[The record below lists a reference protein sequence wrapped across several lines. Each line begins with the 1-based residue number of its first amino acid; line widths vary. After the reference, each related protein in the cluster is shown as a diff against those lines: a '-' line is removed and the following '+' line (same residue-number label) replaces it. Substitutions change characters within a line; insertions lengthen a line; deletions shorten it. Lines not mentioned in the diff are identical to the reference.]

1 MKQKNDNKILIKL
14 KDKKDYSIKD
24 IVLFS
29 LLFIWMI
36 IPILKMIQGVSLF
49 TVIYEYRF
57 MEIVGIIGIYLFAFE
72 IYKKIK
78 TTENKKLLIKELLP
92 IIILVGYL
100 IWTLISCIFA
110 QDRQK
115 AFYGDAYRKEGFI
128 TYLIYA
134 GFFACAFLIKSD
146 KLKRCLLN
154 SFIIIAIINIILIN
168 LTNNSIQMLKIFHF
182 KNIQVGVFSNSNHY
196 GYYLLLATI
205 TACLSFIVEKNKIIK
220 SFYGLAYLILI
231 YNLILNNTFGC
242 YIAFAITMI
251 LFFVYC
257 IYQKKNRLISAVSIF
272 IFVIISC
279 FVQYNGKNIVVNNAK
294 ILFNDIGS
302 IFDVAKNRNDYE
314 KDEQIENIV
323 NDKNEKNDIS
333 KSKNNS
339 IISSEAEKK
348 FENAGSGRAKL
359 WKYGLKIF
367 LEKPIL
373 GYGADNLESEYK
385 KYDIE
390 QDRPHNLIIQL
401 ATTSGLPGCI
411 LYMIAI
417 GLILVR
423 TFKRLN
429 DSNCIYTIVFF
440 AVIAYLIS
448 AMFGNSM
455 YYTSP
460 YYFIFLGI
468 TYSTM
473 RSKTFR

>member
-1 MKQKNDNKILIKL
+1 MKQKNDDKVLIEV
-14 KDKKDYSIKD
+14 KDKKDLSVKD

-29 LLFIWMI
+29 VLFIWII

-49 TVIYEYRF
+49 TSIYEYKF

-78 TTENKKLLIKELLP
+78 TTENKKLVIKELLP

-154 SFIIIAIINIILIN
+154 SFIIVAIINIILIN

-257 IYQKKNRLISAVSIF
+257 IYQRKNRAITVVSALIF
-272 IFVIISC
+272 IIISC
-279 FVQYNGKNIVVNNAK
+279 FVQYNGRNVVVNNAK
-294 ILFNDIGS
+294 ILFNDISS
-302 IFDVAKNRNDYE
+302 ILDVAKNRNNY
-314 KDEQIENIV
+314 KIEENV
-323 NDKNEKNDIS
+323 QNENNNIS
-333 KSKNNS
+333 KSENNTKNNS
-339 IISSEAEKK
+339 AINSEAEKRL
-348 FENAGSGRAKL
+348 ENAGSGRAQL

-367 LEKPIL
+367 LDKPIL

-385 KYDIE
+385 KYNIE

-401 ATTSGLPGCI
+401 ATTSGFPGCI
-411 LYMIAI
+411 LYIIAI

-423 TFKRLN
+423 AFKKLN
-429 DSNCIYTIVFF
+429 NSNSIYTIVFF
-440 AVIAYLIS
+440 AIIAYLIS

-468 TYSTM
+468 TFAVTIRHSGV
-473 RSKTFR
+473 

>member
-14 KDKKDYSIKD
+14 KDKKDYTIKD

-78 TTENKKLLIKELLP
+78 TSDNKKLLIKELLP

-100 IWTLISCIFA
+100 IWTLISCILA

-154 SFIIIAIINIILIN
+154 SFIIVAIINIILIN

-205 TACLSFIVEKNKIIK
+205 TACLSFIVEKNRLIK

-257 IYQKKNRLISAVSIF
+257 IYQKKNRVITVVSVLILI
-272 IFVIISC
+272 IISC
-279 FVQYNGKNIVVNNAK
+279 FVQYNGKNVVVNNAK
-294 ILFNDIGS
+294 TLFNDISS
-302 IFDVAKNRNDYE
+302 ILDVAKNRNNY
-314 KDEQIENIV
+314 KIEENV
-323 NDKNEKNDIS
+323 QNENNNIS
-333 KSKNNS
+333 KSENNTKNNS
-339 IISSEAEKK
+339 AINSEAEKRL
-348 FENAGSGRAKL
+348 ENAGSGRAQL

-367 LEKPIL
+367 LDKPIL
-373 GYGADNLESEYK
+373 GYGTDNLESEYK
-385 KYDIE
+385 KYNIE

-411 LYMIAI
+411 LYIIAI

-423 TFKRLN
+423 AFKKLKN
-429 DSNCIYTIVFF
+429 SNSIYTIVFF
-440 AVIAYLIS
+440 AIIAYLIS

-468 TYSTM
+468 TFAVTIRSTEV
-473 RSKTFR
+473 

>member
-1 MKQKNDNKILIKL
+1 MKQKNDDKVLIEI
-14 KDKKDYSIKD
+14 KDKKDLSVKD

-29 LLFIWMI
+29 VLFIWII

-49 TVIYEYRF
+49 TSIYEYKF
-57 MEIVGIIGIYLFAFE
+57 MEIVGIIGIYLLAFE

-154 SFIIIAIINIILIN
+154 SFIIVAIINIILIN

-257 IYQKKNRLISAVSIF
+257 IYQKKNRVITVVSVLILI
-272 IFVIISC
+272 IISC
-279 FVQYNGKNIVVNNAK
+279 FVQYNGKNVVVNNAK
-294 ILFNDIGS
+294 TLFNDISS
-302 IFDVAKNRNDYE
+302 ILDVAKNRNNY
-314 KDEQIENIV
+314 KIEENV
-323 NDKNEKNDIS
+323 QNENNNIS
-333 KSKNNS
+333 KSENNTKNNS
-339 IISSEAEKK
+339 AINSEAEKRL
-348 FENAGSGRAKL
+348 ENAGSGRAQL

-367 LEKPIL
+367 LYKPIL
-373 GYGADNLESEYK
+373 GYGTDNLESEYK
-385 KYDIE
+385 KYNIE

-411 LYMIAI
+411 LYIIAI

-423 TFKRLN
+423 AFKKLN
-429 DSNCIYTIVFF
+429 DSNSIYTIVFF
-440 AVIAYLIS
+440 AIIAYLIS

-468 TYSTM
+468 TFAVTI
-473 RSKTFR
+473 RSSEV

>member
-1 MKQKNDNKILIKL
+1 MKQKNDDKVLIEI
-14 KDKKDYSIKD
+14 KDKKDLSVKD

-29 LLFIWMI
+29 VLFIWII

-49 TVIYEYRF
+49 TSIYEYKF
-57 MEIVGIIGIYLFAFE
+57 MEIVGIIGIYLLAFE

-78 TTENKKLLIKELLP
+78 TTQNKKLLIKELLP

-154 SFIIIAIINIILIN
+154 SFIIVAIINIILIN

-257 IYQKKNRLISAVSIF
+257 IYQKKNRVITVVSVLIF
-272 IFVIISC
+272 IIISC
-279 FVQYNGKNIVVNNAK
+279 FVQYNGRNVVVNNAK
-294 ILFNDIGS
+294 TLFNDISS
-302 IFDVAKNRNDYE
+302 ILDVAKNRNNY
-314 KDEQIENIV
+314 KIEENV
-323 NDKNEKNDIS
+323 QNENNNIS
-333 KSKNNS
+333 KRENNTKNNS
-339 IISSEAEKK
+339 AINSEAEKRL
-348 FENAGSGRAKL
+348 ENAGSGRAQL

-367 LEKPIL
+367 LDKPIL

-385 KYDIE
+385 KYNIE

-401 ATTSGLPGCI
+401 ATTSGFPGCI
-411 LYMIAI
+411 LYIIAI

-423 TFKRLN
+423 AFKKLN
-429 DSNCIYTIVFF
+429 NSNSIYTIVFF
-440 AVIAYLIS
+440 AIIAYLIS

-468 TYSTM
+468 TFAVTI
-473 RSKTFR
+473 RSSEV

>member
-1 MKQKNDNKILIKL
+1 MKQKNDDKVLIEV
-14 KDKKDYSIKD
+14 KDKKDLSVKD

-29 LLFIWMI
+29 VLFIWII

-49 TVIYEYRF
+49 TSIYEYKF

-78 TTENKKLLIKELLP
+78 TTENKKLVIKELLP

-154 SFIIIAIINIILIN
+154 SFIIVAIINIILIN

-257 IYQKKNRLISAVSIF
+257 IYQKKNRVITVVSVLIF
-272 IFVIISC
+272 IIISC
-279 FVQYNGKNIVVNNAK
+279 FVQYNGRNVVVNNAK
-294 ILFNDIGS
+294 ILFNDISS
-302 IFDVAKNRNDYE
+302 ILDVAKNRNNY
-314 KDEQIENIV
+314 KIEENV
-323 NDKNEKNDIS
+323 QNENNNIS
-333 KSKNNS
+333 KSENNTKNNS
-339 IISSEAEKK
+339 AINSEAEKRL
-348 FENAGSGRAKL
+348 ENAGSGRAQL

-367 LEKPIL
+367 LDKPIL

-385 KYDIE
+385 KYNIE

-401 ATTSGLPGCI
+401 ATTSGFPGCI
-411 LYMIAI
+411 LYIIAI

-423 TFKRLN
+423 AFKKLN
-429 DSNCIYTIVFF
+429 NSNSIYTIVFF
-440 AVIAYLIS
+440 AIIAYLIS

-468 TYSTM
+468 TFAVTIRHSGV
-473 RSKTFR
+473 

>member
-1 MKQKNDNKILIKL
+1 MKQKNDDKVLIEI
-14 KDKKDYSIKD
+14 KDKKDLSVKD

-29 LLFIWMI
+29 VLFIWII
-36 IPILKMIQGVSLF
+36 IPILKTIQGVSLF
-49 TVIYEYRF
+49 TSIYEYKF
-57 MEIVGIIGIYLFAFE
+57 MEIVGIIGIYLLAFE

-154 SFIIIAIINIILIN
+154 SFIIVAIINIILIN

-257 IYQKKNRLISAVSIF
+257 IYQKKNRVITVVSVLILI
-272 IFVIISC
+272 IISC
-279 FVQYNGKNIVVNNAK
+279 FVQYNGKNVVVNNAK
-294 ILFNDIGS
+294 TLFNDISS
-302 IFDVAKNRNDYE
+302 ILDVAKNRNNY
-314 KDEQIENIV
+314 KIEENV
-323 NDKNEKNDIS
+323 QNENNNIS
-333 KSKNNS
+333 KSENNTKNNS
-339 IISSEAEKK
+339 AINSEAEKRL
-348 FENAGSGRAKL
+348 ENAGSGRAQL

-367 LEKPIL
+367 LDKPIL
-373 GYGADNLESEYK
+373 GYGTDNLESEYK
-385 KYDIE
+385 KYNIE

-411 LYMIAI
+411 LYIIAI

-423 TFKRLN
+423 AFKKLN
-429 DSNCIYTIVFF
+429 DSNSIYTIVFF
-440 AVIAYLIS
+440 AIIAYLIS

-468 TYSTM
+468 TFAVTI
-473 RSKTFR
+473 RSSEV

>member
-1 MKQKNDNKILIKL
+1 MKQKNDDKVLIEI
-14 KDKKDYSIKD
+14 KDKKDLSVKD

-29 LLFIWMI
+29 VLFIWII

-49 TVIYEYRF
+49 TSIYEYKF

-154 SFIIIAIINIILIN
+154 SFIIVAIINIILIN

-257 IYQKKNRLISAVSIF
+257 IYQKKNRVITVVSVLILI
-272 IFVIISC
+272 IISC
-279 FVQYNGKNIVVNNAK
+279 FVQYNGKNVVVNNAK
-294 ILFNDIGS
+294 TLFNDISS
-302 IFDVAKNRNDYE
+302 ILDVAKNRNNY
-314 KDEQIENIV
+314 KIEENV
-323 NDKNEKNDIS
+323 QNENNNIS
-333 KSKNNS
+333 KSENNTKNNS
-339 IISSEAEKK
+339 AINSEAEKRL
-348 FENAGSGRAKL
+348 ENAGSGRAQL
-359 WKYGLKIF
+359 CKYGLKIF
-367 LEKPIL
+367 LDKPIL
-373 GYGADNLESEYK
+373 GYGTDNLESEYK
-385 KYDIE
+385 KYNIE

-411 LYMIAI
+411 LYIIAI

-423 TFKRLN
+423 AFKKLN
-429 DSNCIYTIVFF
+429 DSNSIYTIVFF
-440 AVIAYLIS
+440 AIIAYLIS

-468 TYSTM
+468 TFAVTI
-473 RSKTFR
+473 RSSEV

>member
-57 MEIVGIIGIYLFAFE
+57 MEFVGIIGIYLFAFE

-78 TTENKKLLIKELLP
+78 TSDNKKLLIKELLP

-100 IWTLISCIFA
+100 IWTLISCILA

-154 SFIIIAIINIILIN
+154 SFIIVAIINIILIN

-205 TACLSFIVEKNKIIK
+205 TACLSFIVEKNRLIK

-257 IYQKKNRLISAVSIF
+257 IYQKKNRVITVVSVLILI
-272 IFVIISC
+272 IISC
-279 FVQYNGKNIVVNNAK
+279 FVQYNGKNVVVNNAK
-294 ILFNDIGS
+294 TLFNDISS
-302 IFDVAKNRNDYE
+302 ILDVAKNRNNY
-314 KDEQIENIV
+314 KIEENV
-323 NDKNEKNDIS
+323 QNENNNIS
-333 KSKNNS
+333 KSENNTKNNS
-339 IISSEAEKK
+339 AINSEAEKRL
-348 FENAGSGRAKL
+348 ENAGSGRAQL

-367 LEKPIL
+367 LDKPIL
-373 GYGADNLESEYK
+373 GYGTDNLESEYK
-385 KYDIE
+385 KYNIE

-411 LYMIAI
+411 LYIIAI

-423 TFKRLN
+423 AFKKLKN
-429 DSNCIYTIVFF
+429 SNSIYTIVFF
-440 AVIAYLIS
+440 AIIAYLIS

-468 TYSTM
+468 TFAVTIRSTEV
-473 RSKTFR
+473 

>member
-1 MKQKNDNKILIKL
+1 MKQKNDDKVLIEV
-14 KDKKDYSIKD
+14 KDKKDLSVKD

-29 LLFIWMI
+29 VLFIWII

-49 TVIYEYRF
+49 TSIYEYKF

-78 TTENKKLLIKELLP
+78 TTENKKLVIKELLP
-92 IIILVGYL
+92 IVILVGYL

-154 SFIIIAIINIILIN
+154 SFIIVAIINIILIN

-257 IYQKKNRLISAVSIF
+257 IYQRKNRAITVVSIL
-272 IFVIISC
+272 IFVINSC
-279 FVQYNGKNIVVNNAK
+279 FVQYNGKNVVVNNAK
-294 ILFNDIGS
+294 TLFNDISS
-302 IFDVAKNRNDYE
+302 ILDVAKNRNNL
-314 KDEQIENIV
+314 KIEENV
-323 NDKNEKNDIS
+323 QNKNNNIS
-333 KSKNNS
+333 KSENNTKNNS
-339 IISSEAEKK
+339 AINSEAEKRL
-348 FENAGSGRAKL
+348 ENAGSGRAQL

-367 LEKPIL
+367 LDKPIL

-385 KYDIE
+385 KYNIE

-401 ATTSGLPGCI
+401 ATTSGFQGCI
-411 LYMIAI
+411 LYIIAI
-417 GLILVR
+417 GLIIVR
-423 TFKRLN
+423 AFKKLN
-429 DSNCIYTIVFF
+429 NSNSIYTIVFF
-440 AVIAYLIS
+440 AIIAYLIS

-468 TYSTM
+468 TFAVTI
-473 RSKTFR
+473 RSSEV

>member
-1 MKQKNDNKILIKL
+1 MKQKNDDKVLIEI

-154 SFIIIAIINIILIN
+154 SFIIVAIINIILIN

-182 KNIQVGVFSNSNHY
+182 KNIQVGVFSNQNHY

-257 IYQKKNRLISAVSIF
+257 IYQKKNRVITVASIL

-279 FVQYNGKNIVVNNAK
+279 FVQYNGRNVVVNNAK
-294 ILFNDIGS
+294 TLFNDISS
-302 IFDVAKNRNDYE
+302 ILDVAKNRNNL
-314 KDEQIENIV
+314 KIEENV
-323 NDKNEKNDIS
+323 QNKNNNIS
-333 KSKNNS
+333 KSENNTKNNS
-339 IISSEAEKK
+339 AINSEAEKRL
-348 FENAGSGRAKL
+348 ENAGSGRAQL

-367 LEKPIL
+367 LDKPIL

-385 KYDIE
+385 KYNIE

-411 LYMIAI
+411 LYIIAI

-423 TFKRLN
+423 AFKKLN
-429 DSNCIYTIVFF
+429 NSNSIYTIVFF
-440 AVIAYLIS
+440 AIIAYLIS

-468 TYSTM
+468 TFAVTIRHSGV
-473 RSKTFR
+473 

>member
-1 MKQKNDNKILIKL
+1 MKQKNDDKVLIEV
-14 KDKKDYSIKD
+14 KDKKDLSVKD

-29 LLFIWMI
+29 VLFIWII

-49 TVIYEYRF
+49 TSIYEYKF

-78 TTENKKLLIKELLP
+78 TTENKKLVIKELLP

-154 SFIIIAIINIILIN
+154 SFIIVAIINIILIN

-257 IYQKKNRLISAVSIF
+257 IYQKKNRVITVVSVLIF
-272 IFVIISC
+272 IIISC
-279 FVQYNGKNIVVNNAK
+279 FVQYNGRNVVVNNAK
-294 ILFNDIGS
+294 ILFNDISS
-302 IFDVAKNRNDYE
+302 ILDVAKNRNNY
-314 KDEQIENIV
+314 KIEENV
-323 NDKNEKNDIS
+323 QNENNNIS
-333 KSKNNS
+333 KSENNTKNNS
-339 IISSEAEKK
+339 AINSEAEKRL
-348 FENAGSGRAKL
+348 ENAGSGRAQL
-359 WKYGLKIF
+359 WNM
-367 LEKPIL
+367 
-373 GYGADNLESEYK
+373 D
-385 KYDIE
+385 
-390 QDRPHNLIIQL
+390 
-401 ATTSGLPGCI
+401 
-411 LYMIAI
+411 
-417 GLILVR
+417 
-423 TFKRLN
+423 
-429 DSNCIYTIVFF
+429 
-440 AVIAYLIS
+440 
-448 AMFGNSM
+448 
-455 YYTSP
+455 
-460 YYFIFLGI
+460 
-468 TYSTM
+468 
-473 RSKTFR
+473 

>member
-1 MKQKNDNKILIKL
+1 MKQKNDDKVLIEI
-14 KDKKDYSIKD
+14 KDKKDLSVKD

-29 LLFIWMI
+29 VLFIWII

-49 TVIYEYRF
+49 TSIYEYKF
-57 MEIVGIIGIYLFAFE
+57 MEIVGIIGIYLLAFE

-154 SFIIIAIINIILIN
+154 SFIIVAIINIILIN

-257 IYQKKNRLISAVSIF
+257 IYQKKNRVITVVSVLILI
-272 IFVIISC
+272 IISC
-279 FVQYNGKNIVVNNAK
+279 FVQYNGKNVVVNNAK
-294 ILFNDIGS
+294 TLFNDISS
-302 IFDVAKNRNDYE
+302 ILDVAKNRNNY
-314 KDEQIENIV
+314 KIEENV
-323 NDKNEKNDIS
+323 QNENNNIS
-333 KSKNNS
+333 KSENNTKNNS
-339 IISSEAEKK
+339 AINSEAEKRL
-348 FENAGSGRAKL
+348 ENAGSGRAQL

-367 LEKPIL
+367 LDKPIL
-373 GYGADNLESEYK
+373 GYGTDNLESEYK
-385 KYDIE
+385 KYNIE
-390 QDRPHNLIIQL
+390 QDRPHNLIIQI

-411 LYMIAI
+411 LYIIAI

-423 TFKRLN
+423 AFKKLKN
-429 DSNCIYTIVFF
+429 SNSIYTIVFF
-440 AVIAYLIS
+440 AIIAYLIS

-468 TYSTM
+468 TFAVTI
-473 RSKTFR
+473 RSSEV

>member
-1 MKQKNDNKILIKL
+1 MKQKNDDKVLIEI

-78 TTENKKLLIKELLP
+78 TSDNKKLLIKELLP

-154 SFIIIAIINIILIN
+154 SFIIVAIINIILIN

-257 IYQKKNRLISAVSIF
+257 IYQKKNRVITVVSVLILI
-272 IFVIISC
+272 IISC
-279 FVQYNGKNIVVNNAK
+279 FVQYNGKNVVVNNAK
-294 ILFNDIGS
+294 TLFNDISS
-302 IFDVAKNRNDYE
+302 ILDVAKNRNNY
-314 KDEQIENIV
+314 KIEENV
-323 NDKNEKNDIS
+323 QNENNNIS
-333 KSKNNS
+333 KSENNTKNNS
-339 IISSEAEKK
+339 AINSEAEKRL
-348 FENAGSGRAKL
+348 ENAGSGRAQL

-367 LEKPIL
+367 LDKPIL
-373 GYGADNLESEYK
+373 GYGTDNLESEYK
-385 KYDIE
+385 KYNIE

-411 LYMIAI
+411 LYIIAI

-423 TFKRLN
+423 AFKKLN
-429 DSNCIYTIVFF
+429 DSNSIYTIVFF
-440 AVIAYLIS
+440 AIIAYLIS

-468 TYSTM
+468 TFAVTI
-473 RSKTFR
+473 RSSEV

>member
-1 MKQKNDNKILIKL
+1 MKQKNDDKVLIEI

-78 TTENKKLLIKELLP
+78 TSDNKKLLIKELLP

-100 IWTLISCIFA
+100 IWTLISCILA

-154 SFIIIAIINIILIN
+154 SFIIVAIINIILIN

-257 IYQKKNRLISAVSIF
+257 IYQKKNRVITVVSVLILI
-272 IFVIISC
+272 IISC
-279 FVQYNGKNIVVNNAK
+279 FVQYNGKNVVVNNAK
-294 ILFNDIGS
+294 TLFNDISS
-302 IFDVAKNRNDYE
+302 ILDVAKNRNNY
-314 KDEQIENIV
+314 KIEENV
-323 NDKNEKNDIS
+323 QNENNNIS
-333 KSKNNS
+333 KSENNTKNNS
-339 IISSEAEKK
+339 AINSEAEKRL
-348 FENAGSGRAKL
+348 ENAGSGRAQL

-367 LEKPIL
+367 LDKPIL
-373 GYGADNLESEYK
+373 GYGTDNLESEYK
-385 KYDIE
+385 KYNIE

-411 LYMIAI
+411 LYIIAI

-423 TFKRLN
+423 AFKKLN
-429 DSNCIYTIVFF
+429 DSNSIYTIVFF
-440 AVIAYLIS
+440 AIIAYLIS

-468 TYSTM
+468 TFAVTI
-473 RSKTFR
+473 RSSEV

>member
-1 MKQKNDNKILIKL
+1 MKQKNDDKVLIEV
-14 KDKKDYSIKD
+14 KDKKDLSVKD

-29 LLFIWMI
+29 VLFIWII

-49 TVIYEYRF
+49 TSIYEYKF

-78 TTENKKLLIKELLP
+78 TTENKKLVIKELLP

-154 SFIIIAIINIILIN
+154 SFIIVAIINIILIN

-257 IYQKKNRLISAVSIF
+257 IYQRKNRAITVVSIL
-272 IFVIISC
+272 IFVINSC
-279 FVQYNGKNIVVNNAK
+279 FVQYNGKNVVVNNAK
-294 ILFNDIGS
+294 ILFNDISS
-302 IFDVAKNRNDYE
+302 ILDVAKNRNNL
-314 KDEQIENIV
+314 KIEENV
-323 NDKNEKNDIS
+323 QNKNNNIS
-333 KSKNNS
+333 KSENNTKNNS
-339 IISSEAEKK
+339 AINSEAEKK
-348 FENAGSGRAKL
+348 LENAGSGRAQL
-359 WKYGLKIF
+359 WKYGMNIF
-367 LEKPIL
+367 LDKPIL

-385 KYDIE
+385 KYNIE

-411 LYMIAI
+411 LYIIAI

-423 TFKRLN
+423 AFKKLKN
-429 DSNCIYTIVFF
+429 SNSIYTIVFF
-440 AVIAYLIS
+440 AIIAYLIS

-468 TYSTM
+468 TFAVTI
-473 RSKTFR
+473 RSSEV

>member
-1 MKQKNDNKILIKL
+1 MKQKNDDKVLIEI
-14 KDKKDYSIKD
+14 KDKKDLSVKD

-29 LLFIWMI
+29 VLFIWII

-49 TVIYEYRF
+49 TSIYEYKF
-57 MEIVGIIGIYLFAFE
+57 MEIVGIIGIYLLAFE

-154 SFIIIAIINIILIN
+154 SFIIVAIINIILIN

-257 IYQKKNRLISAVSIF
+257 IYQKKNRVITVVSVLILI
-272 IFVIISC
+272 IISC
-279 FVQYNGKNIVVNNAK
+279 FVQYNGKNVVVNNAK
-294 ILFNDIGS
+294 TLFNDISS
-302 IFDVAKNRNDYE
+302 ILDVAKNRNNY
-314 KDEQIENIV
+314 KIEENV
-323 NDKNEKNDIS
+323 QNENNNIS
-333 KSKNNS
+333 KSENNTKNNS
-339 IISSEAEKK
+339 AINSEAEKRL
-348 FENAGSGRAKL
+348 ENAGSGRAQL

-367 LEKPIL
+367 LDKPIL
-373 GYGADNLESEYK
+373 GYGTDNLESEYK
-385 KYDIE
+385 KYNIE

-411 LYMIAI
+411 LYIIAI

-423 TFKRLN
+423 AFKKLN
-429 DSNCIYTIVFF
+429 DSNSIYTIVFF
-440 AVIAYLIS
+440 AIIAYLIS

-468 TYSTM
+468 TFAVTI
-473 RSKTFR
+473 RSSEV

>member
-1 MKQKNDNKILIKL
+1 MKQKNDDKVLIEI
-14 KDKKDYSIKD
+14 KDKRDLSVKD

-29 LLFIWMI
+29 VLFIWII

-49 TVIYEYRF
+49 TSIYEYKF
-57 MEIVGIIGIYLFAFE
+57 MEIVGIIGIYLLAFE

-78 TTENKKLLIKELLP
+78 TTQNKKLLIKELLP

-154 SFIIIAIINIILIN
+154 SFIIVAIINIILIN

-257 IYQKKNRLISAVSIF
+257 IYQKKNRVITVVSVLIF
-272 IFVIISC
+272 IIISC
-279 FVQYNGKNIVVNNAK
+279 FVQYNGKNVVVNNAK
-294 ILFNDIGS
+294 TLFNDISS
-302 IFDVAKNRNDYE
+302 ILDVAKNRNNF
-314 KDEQIENIV
+314 KIEENV
-323 NDKNEKNDIS
+323 QNENNNIS
-333 KSKNNS
+333 KSENNTKNNS
-339 IISSEAEKK
+339 AINSEAEKRL
-348 FENAGSGRAKL
+348 ENAGSGRAQL

-367 LEKPIL
+367 LDKPIL

-385 KYDIE
+385 KYNIE

-401 ATTSGLPGCI
+401 ATTSGFPGCI
-411 LYMIAI
+411 LYIIAI

-423 TFKRLN
+423 AFKKLN
-429 DSNCIYTIVFF
+429 NSNSIYTIVFF
-440 AVIAYLIS
+440 AIIAYLIS

-468 TYSTM
+468 TFAVTI
-473 RSKTFR
+473 RSSEV

>member
-1 MKQKNDNKILIKL
+1 MKQKNDDKVLIEV
-14 KDKKDYSIKD
+14 KDKKDLSVKD

-29 LLFIWMI
+29 VLFIWII

-49 TVIYEYRF
+49 TSIYEYKF

-78 TTENKKLLIKELLP
+78 TTENKKLVIKELLP
-92 IIILVGYL
+92 IVILVGYL

-154 SFIIIAIINIILIN
+154 SFIIVAIINIILIN

-257 IYQKKNRLISAVSIF
+257 IYQKKNRVITVVSVLIF
-272 IFVIISC
+272 IIISC
-279 FVQYNGKNIVVNNAK
+279 FVQYNGRNVVVNNAK
-294 ILFNDIGS
+294 ILFNDISS
-302 IFDVAKNRNDYE
+302 ILDVAKNRNNY
-314 KDEQIENIV
+314 KIEENV
-323 NDKNEKNDIS
+323 QNENNNIS
-333 KSKNNS
+333 KSENNTKNNS
-339 IISSEAEKK
+339 AINSEAEKRL
-348 FENAGSGRAKL
+348 ENAGSGRAQL

-367 LEKPIL
+367 LDKPIL

-385 KYDIE
+385 KYNIE

-401 ATTSGLPGCI
+401 ATTSGFPGCI
-411 LYMIAI
+411 LYIIAI

-423 TFKRLN
+423 AFKKLN
-429 DSNCIYTIVFF
+429 NSNSIYTIVFF
-440 AVIAYLIS
+440 AIIAYLIS

-468 TYSTM
+468 TFAVTI
-473 RSKTFR
+473 RSSEV

>member
-1 MKQKNDNKILIKL
+1 MKQKNDDKVLIEI

-78 TTENKKLLIKELLP
+78 TSDNKKLLIKELLP

-154 SFIIIAIINIILIN
+154 SFIIVAIINIILIN

-257 IYQKKNRLISAVSIF
+257 IYQKKNRVITVVSVLILI
-272 IFVIISC
+272 IISC
-279 FVQYNGKNIVVNNAK
+279 FVQYNGKNVVVNNAK
-294 ILFNDIGS
+294 TLFNDISS
-302 IFDVAKNRNDYE
+302 ILDVAKNRNNY
-314 KDEQIENIV
+314 KIEENV
-323 NDKNEKNDIS
+323 QNENNNIS
-333 KSKNNS
+333 KSENNTKNNS
-339 IISSEAEKK
+339 AINSEAEKRL
-348 FENAGSGRAKL
+348 ENAGSGRAQL

-367 LEKPIL
+367 LDKPIL
-373 GYGADNLESEYK
+373 GYGTDNLESEYK
-385 KYDIE
+385 KYNIE

-411 LYMIAI
+411 LYIIAI

-423 TFKRLN
+423 AFKKLKN
-429 DSNCIYTIVFF
+429 SNSIYTIVFF
-440 AVIAYLIS
+440 AIIAYLIS

-468 TYSTM
+468 TFAVTI
-473 RSKTFR
+473 RSSEV

>member
-1 MKQKNDNKILIKL
+1 MKQKNDDKVLIEI
-14 KDKKDYSIKD
+14 KDKRDLSVKD

-29 LLFIWMI
+29 ALFIWII

-49 TVIYEYRF
+49 TSIYEYKF
-57 MEIVGIIGIYLFAFE
+57 MEIVGIIGIYLLAFE

-78 TTENKKLLIKELLP
+78 TTENKKLLIKELLL

-154 SFIIIAIINIILIN
+154 SFIIVAIINIILIN

-257 IYQKKNRLISAVSIF
+257 IYQKKNRVITVVSVLILI
-272 IFVIISC
+272 IISC
-279 FVQYNGKNIVVNNAK
+279 FVQYNGKNVVVNNAK
-294 ILFNDIGS
+294 TLFNDISS
-302 IFDVAKNRNDYE
+302 ILDVAKNRNNY
-314 KDEQIENIV
+314 KIEENV
-323 NDKNEKNDIS
+323 QNENNNIS
-333 KSKNNS
+333 KSENNTKNNS
-339 IISSEAEKK
+339 AINSEAEKRL
-348 FENAGSGRAKL
+348 ENAGSGRAQL

-367 LEKPIL
+367 LDKPIL
-373 GYGADNLESEYK
+373 GYGTDNLESEYK
-385 KYDIE
+385 KYNIE

-411 LYMIAI
+411 LYIIAI

-423 TFKRLN
+423 AFKKLN
-429 DSNCIYTIVFF
+429 DSNSIYTIVFF
-440 AVIAYLIS
+440 AIIAYLIS

-468 TYSTM
+468 TFAVTI
-473 RSKTFR
+473 RSSEV

>member
-1 MKQKNDNKILIKL
+1 MKQKNDDKVLIEV
-14 KDKKDYSIKD
+14 KDKKDLSVKD

-29 LLFIWMI
+29 VLFIWII

-49 TVIYEYRF
+49 TSIYEYKF

-78 TTENKKLLIKELLP
+78 TTENKKLVIKELLP
-92 IIILVGYL
+92 IVILVGYL

-154 SFIIIAIINIILIN
+154 SFIIVAIINIILIN

-257 IYQKKNRLISAVSIF
+257 IYQKKNRVITVVSVLIF
-272 IFVIISC
+272 IIISC
-279 FVQYNGKNIVVNNAK
+279 FVQYNGRNVVVNNAK
-294 ILFNDIGS
+294 ILFNDISS
-302 IFDVAKNRNDYE
+302 ILDVAKNRNNY
-314 KDEQIENIV
+314 KIEENV
-323 NDKNEKNDIS
+323 QNENNNIS
-333 KSKNNS
+333 KRENNTKNNS
-339 IISSEAEKK
+339 AINSEAEKRL
-348 FENAGSGRAKL
+348 ENAGSGRAQL

-367 LEKPIL
+367 LDKPIL

-385 KYDIE
+385 KYNIE

-401 ATTSGLPGCI
+401 ATTSGFPGCI
-411 LYMIAI
+411 LYIIAI

-423 TFKRLN
+423 AFKKLN
-429 DSNCIYTIVFF
+429 NSNSIYTIVFF
-440 AVIAYLIS
+440 AIIAYLIS

-468 TYSTM
+468 TFAVTI
-473 RSKTFR
+473 RSSEV